1 MDKGRFIITFSAIS
15 DFLEVLRFFLEYQLA
30 VAQLALDE
38 SDYYLADFNKQR
50 KEIKVEWAN
59 STEEEE
65 REFMRNAFADIM
77 VEGYEIEL
85 VEK

>member
-1 MDKGRFIITFSAIS
+1 MDKGRFIITFSVIS

-38 SDYYLADFNKQR
+38 SDYYLVDFDKQ
-50 KEIKVEWAN
+50 KKTLIVDWIN

-77 VEGYEIEL
+77 VDKYQIENIH
-85 VEK
+85 

>member
-30 VAQLALDE
+30 VAQLALEE
-38 SDYYLADFNKQR
+38 SDYYLVDINRQEKTL
-50 KEIKVEWAN
+50 IVDWAN

-65 REFMRNAFADIM
+65 REFMRNAFAEIM
-77 VEGYEIEL
+77 AEGYEIENIN
-85 VEK
+85 

>member
-15 DFLEVLRFFLEYQLA
+15 DFLEVLRFFLEYQFA

-38 SDYYLADFNKQR
+38 SDYYLVDFDKRQ
-50 KEIKVEWAN
+50 KTLIVDWAN

-65 REFMRNAFADIM
+65 REFMRNAFAEVM
-77 VEGYEIEL
+77 VERYEIEL
-85 VEK
+85 CEK